1 MTRIQTYGLSALL
14 VTAACAAGT
23 STVDRSALFLSAA
36 PAPQGRMC
44 NPAANPATLPSAD
57 AVVDSAAVARGA
69 KPGAGEPGGYAL
81 FSLQFDNQGRVVAF
95 HTIESNL
102 APDRKTIIEQL
113 TLNRVRVQPA
123 GDPWSIR
130 LKVASDSTTRLQ
142 VGRSELC
149 PAVVN
154 GPLDLVTSTSTVS
167 SSSSSSRGGRGRGGA
182 SAPTGS
188 ESVAMPH
195 FSVLVDTTG
204 RLLDLKLTQS
214 SGQND
219 LDQRAESGLR
229 EKGFRP
235 TLLDGAPIIAWTR
248 WPLSER

>member
-1 MTRIQTYGLSALL
+1 MNRIQTYGFAALL

-23 STVDRSALFLSAA
+23 ATVDRSTMFLSAA
-36 PAPQGRMC
+36 PPPQGRIC
-44 NPAANPATLPSAD
+44 NPAVNPPALPPAD
-57 AVVDSAAVARGA
+57 AVVDSAAVAQGA
-69 KPGAGEPGGYAL
+69 RSGAGESGGYAL
-81 FSLQFDNQGRVVAF
+81 FSLQFNNQGRVVAF
-95 HTIESNL
+95 HAIESTF
-102 APDRKTIIEQL
+102 APDRKTSIEQL

-123 GDPWSIR
+123 GDPWSVR
-130 LKVASDSTTRLQ
+130 LKVTSDSTTRLQ

-154 GPLDLVTSTSTVS
+154 GILDLSTGTSTIS
-167 SSSSSSRGGRGRGGA
+167 SSGRGGRGRGGA
-182 SAPTGS
+182 SAPSATA
-188 ESVAMPH
+188 SVAMPQ

-204 RLLDLKLTQS
+204 HVLDLRLTQS

-235 TLLDGAPIIAWTR
+235 TLLDGAPVIAWTR

>member
-1 MTRIQTYGLSALL
+1 MTRIQTYGLAALL
-14 VTAACAAGT
+14 ITAACAAGT
-23 STVDRSALFLSAA
+23 STADRSTTFLSAA
-36 PAPQGRMC
+36 PAPQGRIC
-44 NPAANPATLPSAD
+44 NPAANPATLPPAD
-57 AVVDSAAVARGA
+57 AVVDSAAVVRGA
-69 KPGAGEPGGYAL
+69 RPGAGESGGYAL

-95 HTIESNL
+95 HAIESTL
-102 APDRKTIIEQL
+102 APDRKTTIEQL
-113 TLNRVRVQPA
+113 TLNHVRVQPA
-123 GDPWSIR
+123 GDPWSVR
-130 LKVASDSTTRLQ
+130 LKVTSDSTTRLQ

-154 GPLDLVTSTSTVS
+154 GMLDLSTGTSTI
-167 SSSSSSRGGRGRGGA
+167 SSSSRGGRGRSGA

-188 ESVAMPH
+188 ASVAMPQ

-204 RLLDLKLTQS
+204 HVLDLRMTQS

>member
-1 MTRIQTYGLSALL
+1 MTRIQTYGLAALL

-23 STVDRSALFLSAA
+23 ATVDRSTTFLSAA
-36 PAPQGRMC
+36 PAPQGRLC
-44 NPAANPATLPSAD
+44 NPAANPATLPPAD
-57 AVVDSAAVARGA
+57 AVVDSVAVAQGA
-69 KPGAGEPGGYAL
+69 KPGAGDSGGYAL
-81 FSLQFDNQGRVVAF
+81 FSLQFNNQGRVVAF
-95 HTIESNL
+95 HTIESTL
-102 APDRKTIIEQL
+102 APGRKRSVEQL

-123 GDPWSIR
+123 GDPWSVR
-130 LKVASDSTTRLQ
+130 LKVTSDSTTRLQ

-154 GPLDLVTSTSTVS
+154 GLVDLSTGTSTI
-167 SSSSSSRGGRGRGGA
+167 SSSSRGGRGRGGA
-182 SAPTGS
+182 SAPS
-188 ESVAMPH
+188 ASSSVVMPQ

-204 RLLDLKLTQS
+204 HVLDLKLTQS

>member
-1 MTRIQTYGLSALL
+1 MTRIQTYGLAAVL

-23 STVDRSALFLSAA
+23 STVDRSTMFLSAA
-36 PAPQGRMC
+36 PAPQGRTC

-95 HTIESNL
+95 HTIESTL
-102 APDRKTIIEQL
+102 APDRKTTVEQL

-123 GDPWSIR
+123 GDPWSVR
-130 LKVASDSTTRLQ
+130 LKVTSDSTTRLQ

-154 GPLDLVTSTSTVS
+154 GILDLSTGTSTI
-167 SSSSSSRGGRGRGGA
+167 SSSSSRGGRGRGGA
-182 SAPTGS
+182 PAPSAS
-188 ESVAMPH
+188 SSVAMPQ

-204 RLLDLKLTQS
+204 HVLDLKLTQS